1 MSDFEAAAAA
11 RDDDIKEFAAARE
24 DDAEELASAFVEAA
38 AARLDEIDRLAAARE
53 AVTELRLTTAASC
66 MLVLEASTAFLDD
79 EMKALAAAREDEA
92 AA

>member
-1 MSDFEAAAAA
+1 
-11 RDDDIKEFAAARE
+11 
-24 DDAEELASAFVEAA
+24 
-38 AARLDEIDRLAAARE
+38 
-53 AVTELRLTTAASC
+53 